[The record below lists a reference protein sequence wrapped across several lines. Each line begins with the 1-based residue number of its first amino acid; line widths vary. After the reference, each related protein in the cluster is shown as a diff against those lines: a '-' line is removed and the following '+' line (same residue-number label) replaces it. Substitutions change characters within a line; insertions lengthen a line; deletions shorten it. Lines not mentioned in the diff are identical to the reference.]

1 MSIRRPV
8 YMSYNQKR
16 IARWYFGGVASSM
29 AALIT
34 HPLDLMKVLI
44 QTQAEKLSMLA
55 TARKIIKEQG
65 ILAMYN
71 GISASM
77 LRQYTYTLS
86 RFGIYQVGSE
96 MMDTSTMQRKTA
108 LAAVA
113 GGLGGFV
120 GAPADLINVRL
131 QNDVKLPEEKRRN
144 YKHAIDGLVRIT
156 REEGWRT
163 LYNGSSMTALRGMG
177 MTVGQIAFYEQS
189 KDILVDLGMP
199 PNMGT
204 YITASIISATAATVL
219 TQPLDVVKTRRMN
232 ARAGEYSGLADVII
246 KTFKEGPLAFYK
258 GVVPA
263 FARLMP
269 HTVLLFLS
277 LEFLRTHFGYL
288 PEPKHTG
295 PFYRYQNDMD
305 DDDD

>member
-1 MSIRRPV
+1 MSLRRPAF
-8 YMSYNQKR
+8 MSYNQRR

-29 AALIT
+29 AALVT

-44 QTQAEKLSMLA
+44 QTQAEKLSIVA
-55 TARKIIKEQG
+55 TAQKIIKEQG
-65 ILAMYN
+65 VLAMYN

-96 MMDTSTMQRKTA
+96 MFDTSTMPRKTA

-113 GGLGGFV
+113 GGLGGYV
-120 GAPADLINVRL
+120 GAPADLVNVRL
-131 QNDVKLPEEKRRN
+131 QNDVKLPQDKRRN

-156 REEGWRT
+156 REEGWRS
-163 LYNGSSMTALRGMG
+163 LYNGSSMTALRGMV

-189 KDILVDLGMP
+189 KDVLVGMGLP

-204 YITASIISATAATVL
+204 YITASIISATAATAL

-232 ARAGEYSGLADVII
+232 AAPGQYSDLMDVFV

-258 GVVPA
+258 GVIPS
-263 FARLMP
+263 FARLLP

-288 PEPKHTG
+288 PEAKKTG
-295 PFYRYQNDMD
+295 PYYRYLDND
-305 DDDD
+305 DD